1 MSKNKSSLESINTNL
16 QASDTIETLSEEIK
30 KLKKQNDKLRQDK
43 AKLLEQTAQLE
54 KDKYRKQLELDVL
67 EKAAEIIKKEQG
79 ISILTL
85 TNREKAIVINALS
98 IYYCFISIIFSAK
111 MILSCILLEKLASWY
126 MPIFS

>member
-30 KLKKQNDKLRQDK
+30 KLKEQNDKLRQDK

-85 TNREKAIVINALS
+85 TNREKAIVINALRDQYS
-98 IYYCFISIIFSAK
+98 LKELLLLLQMELLRLQEK
-111 MILSCILLEKLASWY
+111 MIS
-126 MPIFS
+126 